1 MAHEPLLDSDI
12 SDCEDIIRQIRDVIS
27 ARIVTNESGEI
38 TEIHVLAGSGRGPKQ
53 VVRDIESAF
62 MAQFGIHLDHKKIS
76 VAQLQEDDDK
86 NIDEGLRPRLMSV
99 SLKTVG
105 RHMDSQVQLEIGDA
119 IYDGSASGPTSAS
132 NKLRIVVVATVKA
145 LEAYLKGTCSLV
157 ANDVAVIRLG
167 DLQAV
172 VVSVSLLT
180 NLGEEKL
187 VGAAL
192 VRSDDR
198 EATVKATLSAVNRRL
213 ALLMNNN

>member
-1 MAHEPLLDSDI
+1 MTLEPLNNSEI
-12 SDCEDIIRQIRDVIS
+12 TEYEDIIRQIRDVIS
-27 ARIVTNESGEI
+27 ARIVINESGEF
-38 TEIHVLAGSGRGPKQ
+38 TEIHVLAGPNRGPKQ

-62 MAQFGIHLDHKKIS
+62 MAQFGIQLDHKKIS
-76 VAQLQEDDDK
+76 VAQLQDDDDRK
-86 NIDEGLRPRLMSV
+86 IDVGLRPRLMSV

-105 RHMDSQVQLEIGDA
+105 RHTDSQVQLEIGEI
-119 IYDGSASGPTSAS
+119 IYEGAASGPSSTG
-132 NKLRIVVVATVKA
+132 NKLRIVMVAAIKA

-157 ANDVAVIRLG
+157 ADDLTVVKFG

-187 VGAAL
+187 VGTAL
-192 VRSDDR
+192 IRNDDR

-213 ALLMNNN
+213 ALLING